1 MKKAI
6 VIGASSGIGREMALS
21 LISDGWSVG
30 LGARRTDRLEEI
42 RQLAPERIFA
52 EQIDVTD
59 SEAPAKLVKLIDSVG
74 GMDLLF
80 YAAGIGK
87 VNTQLDPAIELSVVN
102 TNALGFT
109 RIIDAA
115 WQHMATHGGGHIAAV
130 SSIAGIRGLGPSPS
144 YSATKALQNV
154 YLEALEQLSRS
165 RKLAV
170 TFTDIR
176 PGFIDTALIAGSH
189 YPMTMPLDYA
199 ARRIRRAVDRRKRV
213 AYIDWRWHF
222 VTILMRMVPRSIWRK
237 LKLAK

>member
-42 RQLAPERIFA
+42 RQLAPERISA
-52 EQIDVTD
+52 EQIDVTASD
-59 SEAPAKLVKLIDSVG
+59 APEKLGRLIESVG

-102 TNALGFT
+102 TNAMGFT
-109 RIIDAA
+109 RMINAA
-115 WQHMATHGGGHIAAV
+115 WQYMAGHSGGHIAAI

-144 YSATKALQNV
+144 YSATKALQNK
-154 YLEALEQLSRS
+154 YIEALEQLSRN
-165 RKLAV
+165 RKMGI

-189 YPMTMPLDYA
+189 FPMTMPLSYA
-199 ARRIRRAVDRRKRV
+199 ARKIRRAVDRRKRV
-213 AYIDWRWHF
+213 AYIDWRWYF
-222 VTILMRMVPRSIWRK
+222 VTLLMRLVPRCIWRN